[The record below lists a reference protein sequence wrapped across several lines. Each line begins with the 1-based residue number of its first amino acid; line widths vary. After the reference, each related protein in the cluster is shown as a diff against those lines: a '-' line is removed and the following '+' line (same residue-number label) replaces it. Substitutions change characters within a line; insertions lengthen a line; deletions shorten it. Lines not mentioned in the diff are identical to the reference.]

1 MELNLSKNPSKCD
14 LNWSQ
19 FRAKTE
25 VECVELHSESVGIQW
40 GTNLEL
46 VWNWLAN
53 PMFSFGNVWGMH
65 TGCWGMSGEFIRDY
79 YELFGNHLIFVGA
92 AGECIGNSS
101 GLLTNYLG
109 NRWYSSG
116 TPGESVGTFG

>member
-1 MELNLSKNPSKCD
+1 MELQLTKNPLKIEVN
-14 LNWSQ
+14 LNQ
-19 FRAKTE
+19 LRAKTE
-25 VECVELHSESVGIQW
+25 VECVELYSDSVGNQW
-40 GTNLEL
+40 GILFEL

-53 PMFSFGNVWGMH
+53 PMFSFWIVWGMH
-65 TGCWGMSGEFIRDY
+65 RGCWGRSGEFIRGF
-79 YELFGNHLIFVGA
+79 YELFRKQLIFVGP

-101 GLLTNYLG
+101 GILTNYLG